1 MLSKKKPKKGTKKLI
16 NAWAFYDWAN
26 SVYSLVIT
34 TAIFPLYYAAIFVE
48 NNKIFF
54 MGYEIKNTAMISFLT
69 AFAFVIIS
77 LISPILAG
85 IADFLGNKKRFMQ
98 FFVFLGSFSC
108 IGLFWFDL
116 DNIYTGLFLY
126 FLALIGF
133 WASLIFYNSY
143 LPDVAYPEQQD
154 RASAKGY
161 SLGYIGSVILLLF
174 NLSLIMQPDF
184 YGISGNPEEAR
195 LYAMK
200 ISFVCVGLWWLIFSQ
215 ISFFYLPKGEKK
227 AVEKKNIIFHGY
239 RELKSVYDLIKID
252 FSLKRFLLAFF
263 VYSLALQTIMLV
275 AAYFGEEEIIWSSDQ
290 EKTIG
295 LIVSILLIQ
304 LIAIFG
310 AIIAARASIKYGNI
324 PTLFVANIL
333 WGLICIY
340 AYYIQTPFQFYLV
353 AGLVGMVMGGLQST
367 SRATYSKYLPNTKDT
382 ASYFSFYGVT
392 EKIAV
397 VFGMTLF
404 GMVDQITGSMRLS
417 VIFFMLF
424 FLVGGFLILSI
435 NTKKGKLNNN
445 KQLA

>member
-34 TAIFPLYYAAIFVE
+34 TAIFPLYYAALFVE

-54 MGYEIKNTAMISFLT
+54 MGYQIKNTAMISFLT

-108 IGLFWFDL
+108 IGLFWFNL
-116 DNIYTGLFLY
+116 DNIYAGLFLY

-184 YGISGNPEEAR
+184 YGISGNPDRSKTLCNE
-195 LYAMK
+195 
-200 ISFVCVGLWWLIFSQ
+200 
-215 ISFFYLPKGEKK
+215 
-227 AVEKKNIIFHGY
+227 NIICMCW
-239 RELKSVYDLIKID
+239 
-252 FSLKRFLLAFF
+252 F
-263 VYSLALQTIMLV
+263 VV
-275 AAYFGEEEIIWSSDQ
+275 
-290 EKTIG
+290 
-295 LIVSILLIQ
+295 V
-304 LIAIFG
+304 
-310 AIIAARASIKYGNI
+310 NI
-324 PTLFVANIL
+324 
-333 WGLICIY
+333 
-340 AYYIQTPFQFYLV
+340 
-353 AGLVGMVMGGLQST
+353 
-367 SRATYSKYLPNTKDT
+367 
-382 ASYFSFYGVT
+382 
-392 EKIAV
+392 
-397 VFGMTLF
+397 
-404 GMVDQITGSMRLS
+404 
-417 VIFFMLF
+417 
-424 FLVGGFLILSI
+424 
-435 NTKKGKLNNN
+435 
-445 KQLA
+445 